1 MDRFKISGLIT
12 IAMSG
17 AYIAQF
23 ATSFPLIRLGCS
35 LVLLGFFIAIAIDA
49 ALDKA
54 KAEAEG
60 FYGELLTIIT
70 PHLSAAAVLL
80 FLIFVGVYLGWH

>member
-1 MDRFKISGLIT
+1 MDRFKIAGLIT
-12 IAMSG
+12 VAASG
-17 AYIAQF
+17 CYIAQF

-35 LVLLGFFIAIAIDA
+35 VILLGMFVAIAIDA

-60 FYGELLTIIT
+60 FYGDALTIVT
-70 PHLSAAAVLL
+70 PHLAAAVVLV
-80 FLIFVGVYLGWH
+80 FLIAVGVYVGWH

>member
-35 LVLLGFFIAIAIDA
+35 VILLGFFVAIAIDA

-60 FYGELLTIIT
+60 CYGDVLTIVT
-70 PHLSAAAVLL
+70 PHLAAAAALV
-80 FLIFVGVYLGWH
+80 FLILVGVYVGW